1 MHSNKNQKKF
11 WNFMTMCSQNK
22 DGETPLPTKIEFSIA
37 VESHATANDLSLIES
52 CIVVAELNDIEHADI
67 PKFIYQALKDKLQV
81 EALANR
87 TIRDDSQNSTL
98 ALFDI

>member
-1 MHSNKNQKKF
+1 
-11 WNFMTMCSQNK
+11 MTCLQNK

-37 VESHATANDLSLIES
+37 VELHATTNDLSLIES
-52 CIVVAELNDIEHADI
+52 CIAVAEINDIEHVDI
-67 PKFIYQALKDKLQV
+67 PKYIYQALKDKLQV

-87 TIRDDSQNSTL
+87 TIKDDSQNNTL